1 MNWPRISWKGRFRND
16 EGAVLI
22 VVSLV
27 MLPLMVLGVGGIG
40 LFTLYGAHR
49 EMQKTADQAALA
61 GAAALPPLNPNVV
74 FQNLPFPI
82 PNTDPVFEITG
93 LQYLDVPLL
102 SKLIPDPRAVAC
114 EYGANG
120 LAAGSAPL
128 TSAFAVPHSS
138 APPTLCADSKILPT
152 MQSSPAFACISQI
165 AGSLT
170 TRLRILETDLLLA
183 PLVPN
188 VLATVLAP
196 VNRAVAALNQA
207 VPAALSPR
215 MKVDVYSGIQAPMFE
230 MIAGEAG
237 LDMRVS
243 ATAVRRLK
251 NAVVVPLVP
260 GGQVGPVVTNSVNLN
275 AALAQS
281 QPILLESLAEIDQQL
296 NVLTT
301 YLNMPECRDLLKD
314 FRRDVGDIY
323 NPPDGPGPSA
333 LDLIEESVTAAEATA
348 AATGI
353 ALSSLA
359 GEAYY
364 AIGAGAP
371 AGTIGS
377 IVTGVVGPLLA
388 STALAL
394 LGPITAAQIP
404 TLDLAIV
411 VFTDAGHQDY
421 RAAIINAANARGL
434 FRATLVE

>member
-1 MNWPRISWKGRFRND
+1 MHWLGRFGND

-22 VVSLV
+22 IVSLV
-27 MLPLMVLGVGGIG
+27 MLPLMLLGVGGIG

-49 EMQKTADQAALA
+49 EMQRTADQAALA
-61 GAAALPPLNPNVV
+61 GAAALPPLNPSVV
-74 FQNLPFPI
+74 FENLPFPI

-102 SKLIPDPRAVAC
+102 SELIPDPRAVAC

-120 LAAGSAPL
+120 LAAASAPL
-128 TSAFAVPHSS
+128 TSAFGVPHSS
-138 APPTLCADSKILPT
+138 SPSTLCADTKILPT
-152 MQSSPAFACISQI
+152 MQSSPAFTCISQI

-170 TRLRILETDLLLA
+170 ARLRILETDLLLA

-196 VNRAVAALNQA
+196 VNRAVAALNHA
-207 VPAALSPR
+207 VPAALSPLMR
-215 MKVDVYSGIQAPMFE
+215 VDVYSGIQAPMFE

-237 LDMRVS
+237 LDIRVS

-251 NAVVVPLVP
+251 NAVVIPLVP

-281 QPILLESLAEIDQQL
+281 QPLLLESLAEIDQQL
-296 NVLTT
+296 NILTT
-301 YLNMPECRDLLKD
+301 YLNLPECRDLLQD

-323 NPPDGPGPSA
+323 DPPDGPGPSA
-333 LDLIEESVTAAEATA
+333 LDLIAESVTAAQATA
-348 AATGI
+348 AATGV

-364 AIGAGAP
+364 AIGAGTP

-377 IVTGVVGPLLA
+377 IVSGVVGPLLA

-411 VFTDAGHQDY
+411 VFTDAGNQDY
-421 RAAIINAANARGL
+421 RAAIVNAANARGL